1 MSLLLYNM
9 SGMFDMLPEPEVKN
23 KLRVLRA
30 ERQWSQG
37 ELSQKLG
44 VSRQAVNAIETEK
57 HDPSLELAFRLS
69 RLFGVSIE
77 QIFEF
82 ENK

>member
-1 MSLLLYNM
+1 M
-9 SGMFDMLPEPEVKN
+9 KN

-37 ELSQKLG
+37 ELSQRLG
-44 VSRQAVNAIETEK
+44 VSRQAINAIETGK
-57 HDPSLELAFRLS
+57 HDPSLDLAFRMS
-69 RLFGVSIE
+69 QLFQMSIE

-82 ENK
+82 EVK

>member
-1 MSLLLYNM
+1 M
-9 SGMFDMLPEPEVKN
+9 KN

-44 VSRQAVNAIETEK
+44 VSRQAINAIETEK
-57 HDPSLELAFRLS
+57 HDPGLELAFKMAQ
-69 RLFGVSIE
+69 LFDTTIE
-77 QIFEF
+77 DIFVF
-82 ENK
+82 EKQ